1 MKQKPPGEAKCPDDG
16 EVLKREEVFRDK
28 CAQRD
33 ILALECYC
41 PNKSLGCLWTGLLA
55 HLQDHDAECPYT
67 KVKCPYSN
75 LGCDVVI
82 LRHQLAKHVENDCV
96 FKVTEYPYCQ
106 VGYPGVK
113 MREHLEECGKFP
125 VKCPHGCGESE
136 ILRESLP
143 EHSISCPRAPTQCR
157 FKSVGCDFEGSRDS
171 LDEHLKSSTTEHLL
185 SFTKSVEKLN
195 DELRNVKVQL
205 NAFQAIDQTCVER
218 LAVQLN
224 ASQAMNQRY
233 EERLS
238 LQNEALAL
246 NRQTLSTHQMKLT
259 KVEENLS
266 AQRTSIDEIR
276 QQLTTEL
283 NSRDNTT
290 AVLNMV
296 DIIRRLDFQDERL
309 SVLGEDVRRIN
320 QATARLRYAASAS
333 AGGSGHRFDRVE
345 HSLAL
350 HEIQFH
356 SVGFVPRDSL
366 DEHLRS
372 STTEHEISAGQDIV
386 KLRDEVLRYLQL
398 QLNARLQTMN
408 QTYNASLKNHERQLS
423 VQNESLVLNKQALC
437 THQYKLEKVTEK
449 VEILQQSVEQ
459 LNQARR
465 SAGQYYNQVEDID
478 CQQAAATGLNSRE
491 IVLV

>member
-1 MKQKPPGEAKCPDDG
+1 MSCLDDIFKQKPQGEAKCPDDG

-28 CAQRD
+28 CAQKE

-55 HLQDHDAECPYT
+55 YLKDHDGECPYT
-67 KVKCPYSN
+67 NVKCPYSN
-75 LGCDVVI
+75 LGCNVVI

-96 FKVTEYPYCQ
+96 CKVTECPYCQ

-113 MREHLEECGKFP
+113 IREHLEECGKFP

-136 ILRESLP
+136 ILRENLP

-157 FKSVGCDFEGSRDS
+157 FKSMGCDFEGPRDS
-171 LDEHLKSSTTEHLL
+171 LDEHLSSSTTEHLIL
-185 SFTKSVEKLN
+185 STKSVEKLA
-195 DELRNVKVQL
+195 DELRNLK
-205 NAFQAIDQTCVER
+205 
-218 LAVQLN
+218 VQLN
-224 ASQAMNQRY
+224 ASQAMNQTY
-233 EERLS
+233 EERLA

-283 NSRDNTT
+283 NSRENTT
-290 AVLNMV
+290 AGLNMV
-296 DIIRRLDFQDERL
+296 DIIRHLDFQDERL
-309 SVLGEDVRRIN
+309 AVSGEDVRRLN
-320 QATARLRYAASAS
+320 QASAHPRYAASAS
-333 AGGSGHRFDRVE
+333 SGGSDRRFDRVE

-372 STTEHEISAGQDIV
+372 STTEHEILSASQDIV
-386 KLRDEVLRYLQL
+386 KLRDDVRNLQL
-398 QLNARLQTMN
+398 QLNAALQTMN

-437 THQYKLEKVTEK
+437 THQYKLEKVKES

-459 LNQARR
+459 LSQALTALCR
-465 SAGQYYNQVEDID
+465 SELQSGRGD
-478 CQQAAATGLNSRE
+478 
-491 IVLV
+491 

>member
-1 MKQKPPGEAKCPDDG
+1 MDDILKQKPPGEAKCPDDG

-28 CAQRD
+28 CAQKE

-41 PNKSLGCLWTGLLA
+41 PNKSLGCPWTGLLA
-55 HLQDHDAECPYT
+55 RLQDHDGECPYT

-75 LGCDVVI
+75 LGCNVVI

-96 FKVTEYPYCQ
+96 YKVTKCPYCQ

-125 VKCPHGCGESE
+125 VKCPHSCGESE
-136 ILRESLP
+136 ILRESIP

-157 FKSVGCDFEGSRDS
+157 FKSMGCDFEGPRDS
-171 LDEHLKSSTTEHLL
+171 LDEHLSSSTTEHLIL
-185 SFTKSVEKLN
+185 CTKSVEKLI
-195 DELRNVKVQL
+195 DESRNLKVQL
-205 NAFQAIDQTCVER
+205 DAC
-218 LAVQLN
+218 
-224 ASQAMNQRY
+224 QAMNQTGNQTY
-233 EERLS
+233 EERLA

-283 NSRDNTT
+283 NSRENTT
-290 AVLNMV
+290 AGLNMV

-309 SVLGEDVRRIN
+309 AVLGEDVRRLN
-320 QATARLRYAASAS
+320 QAPARPRYAASAS
-333 AGGSGHRFDRVE
+333 SGGSDHRFDRVE

-356 SVGFVPRDSL
+356 SVGFVQRDSL
-366 DEHLRS
+366 DEHLRL
-372 STTEHEISAGQDIV
+372 STTEHEILSASQDIV
-386 KLRDEVLRYLQL
+386 KLRDEMRYLQL
-398 QLNARLQTMN
+398 QVNAAVQTMK

-437 THQYKLEKVTEK
+437 THQYKLEKVKES
-449 VEILQQSVEQ
+449 VEILQQKVEQ
-459 LNQARR
+459 LSQALNQALR
-465 SAGQYYNQVEDID
+465 SAGQYYNQVEEID
-478 CQQAAATGLNSRE
+478 HQQAAATGLNSRE

>member
-1 MKQKPPGEAKCPDDG
+1 MSCLDDILNQKPPGEAKCPDDG

-28 CAQRD
+28 CAQKE

-55 HLQDHDAECPYT
+55 RLQDHDAECPYT
-67 KVKCPYSN
+67 KVKCPYSD
-75 LGCDVVI
+75 LGCTVVV
-82 LRHQLAKHVENDCV
+82 LRHLLAKHVENDCV
-96 FKVTEYPYCQ
+96 YKVTECPYCQ

-113 MREHLEECGKFP
+113 IREHLEECGKFP
-125 VKCPHGCGESE
+125 VKCPHDCGESE
-136 ILRESLP
+136 ILRENIP

-157 FKSVGCDFEGSRDS
+157 FKSMGCDFEGPRDS
-171 LDEHLKSSTTEHLL
+171 LDEHLSSSTTEHLIL
-185 SFTKSVEKLN
+185 STKSVEKLT
-195 DELRNVKVQL
+195 DELRNLK
-205 NAFQAIDQTCVER
+205 
-218 LAVQLN
+218 VQLN
-224 ASQAMNQRY
+224 ASQAMNQTY
-233 EERLS
+233 EERLA

-283 NSRDNTT
+283 NSRENTT
-290 AVLNMV
+290 AGLNMV
-296 DIIRRLDFQDERL
+296 DIIRHLDFQDERL
-309 SVLGEDVRRIN
+309 AVSGEDVRRLN
-320 QATARLRYAASAS
+320 QASAHPRYAASAS
-333 AGGSGHRFDRVE
+333 SGGSDRRFDRVE

-372 STTEHEISAGQDIV
+372 STTEHEILSASQDIV
-386 KLRDEVLRYLQL
+386 KLRDDVRNLQL
-398 QLNARLQTMN
+398 QLNAALQTMN

-437 THQYKLEKVTEK
+437 THQYKLEKVKES

-459 LNQARR
+459 LSQALTALCR
-465 SAGQYYNQVEDID
+465 SELQSGRGD
-478 CQQAAATGLNSRE
+478 
-491 IVLV
+491 

>member
-1 MKQKPPGEAKCPDDG
+1 MNDTLQQKPPGEAKCPDDG

-28 CAQRD
+28 CTQKE

-55 HLQDHDAECPYT
+55 YLKDHDGECPYT
-67 KVKCPYSN
+67 NVKCPYSN
-75 LGCDVVI
+75 LGCNVVI
-82 LRHQLAKHVENDCV
+82 LRHQLAKHVDNDCV
-96 FKVTEYPYCQ
+96 YKVTECPYCQ

-113 MREHLEECGKFP
+113 MREHLEECRKFP

-136 ILRESLP
+136 ILRENIP

-157 FKSVGCDFEGSRDS
+157 FKSMGCDFEGPRDS
-171 LDEHLKSSTTEHLL
+171 LDEHLSSSTTEHLIL
-185 SFTKSVEKLN
+185 STKSVEKLT
-195 DELRNVKVQL
+195 DELRNLKVQL
-205 NAFQAIDQTCVER
+205 DV
-218 LAVQLN
+218 
-224 ASQAMNQRY
+224 SQAMNQTY
-233 EERLS
+233 EERLA

-266 AQRTSIDEIR
+266 TQRTSIEEIR

-283 NSRDNTT
+283 NSRENTT
-290 AVLNMV
+290 AGLNLV
-296 DIIRRLDFQDERL
+296 DIICRLDFQDERL
-309 SVLGEDVRRIN
+309 AVLGEDVRRLN
-320 QATARLRYAASAS
+320 QALARLRYAASAS
-333 AGGSGHRFDRVE
+333 SGGSNHRFGRVE

-372 STTEHEISAGQDIV
+372 STKEHKILSAIQDIV
-386 KLRDEVLRYLQL
+386 KLKDEVRNLQL
-398 QLNARLQTMN
+398 QLN

-437 THQYKLEKVTEK
+437 TIQYKLEKVTEK
-449 VEILQQSVEQ
+449 GEILQQSVEQ
-459 LNQARR
+459 LSQALNQALRC
-465 SAGQYYNQVEDID
+465 AGQYYNQVEEID
-478 CQQAAATGLNSRE
+478 RQQAAATGLNSRE

>member
-1 MKQKPPGEAKCPDDG
+1 MDDILKQKPPGEAKCPDDG

-28 CAQRD
+28 CAKRD

-41 PNKSLGCLWTGLLA
+41 PKKSLGCLWTGLLA

-67 KVKCPYSN
+67 KVKCPYGN

-96 FKVTEYPYCQ
+96 YKVTECPYCQ

-113 MREHLEECGKFP
+113 MTEHLEDCGKFP

-136 ILRESLP
+136 ILRENIP
-143 EHSISCPRAPTQCR
+143 EHSISCPRASTQCR
-157 FKSVGCDFEGSRDS
+157 FKSVGCDFEGPRDS
-171 LDEHLKSSTTEHLL
+171 LDEHLSSSITEHLIL
-185 SFTKSVEKLN
+185 STKSVEKLT
-195 DELRNVKVQL
+195 DELRNLKVQL
-205 NAFQAIDQTCVER
+205 D
-218 LAVQLN
+218 
-224 ASQAMNQRY
+224 ASQAMNQTY
-233 EERLS
+233 EERLA

-283 NSRDNTT
+283 NSRENT
-290 AVLNMV
+290 AAGLNMV

-309 SVLGEDVRRIN
+309 AVLGEEVRWLK
-320 QATARLRYAASAS
+320 QALARPRYAASAS
-333 AGGSGHRFDRVE
+333 SGGSDHRFDRVE

-356 SVGFVPRDSL
+356 SVGFVRRDSL
-366 DEHLRS
+366 DGHLGS
-372 STTEHEISAGQDIV
+372 STTEHEILSASQDIV
-386 KLRDEVLRYLQL
+386 KRRDDVRYLQL
-398 QLNARLQTMN
+398 QLNAALQTMN
-408 QTYNASLKNHERQLS
+408 QTYSASLKNHERQLS
-423 VQNESLVLNKQALC
+423 VQNETLVLNKQALC
-437 THQYKLEKVTEK
+437 THQYKLEKVTEN

-459 LNQARR
+459 LNQALR
-465 SAGQYYNQVEDID
+465 SAGQYYNQVKDID
-478 CQQAAATGLNSRE
+478 CQQAAATGLNSRK

>member
-1 MKQKPPGEAKCPDDG
+1 MSCLDDILNQKPPGEAKCPDDG

-28 CAQRD
+28 CAQKE

-41 PNKSLGCLWTGLLA
+41 PSKSLGCLWTGLLA
-55 HLQDHDAECPYT
+55 RLQDHDGECPYT

-75 LGCDVVI
+75 LGCNVVI

-96 FKVTEYPYCQ
+96 YKVTECPYCQ

-136 ILRESLP
+136 ILQKNLA
-143 EHSISCPRAPTQCR
+143 EHSISCPHAPTQCK
-157 FKSVGCDFEGSRDS
+157 FKSMGCEFEGPRDS
-171 LDEHLKSSTTEHLL
+171 LDEHLSSSTIEHLIL
-185 SFTKSVEKLN
+185 STKSVEKLA
-195 DELRNVKVQL
+195 DELRNLK
-205 NAFQAIDQTCVER
+205 
-218 LAVQLN
+218 VQLN
-224 ASQAMNQRY
+224 ASQAMNQTY
-233 EERLS
+233 EERLA

-259 KVEENLS
+259 KVEEHLS

-276 QQLTTEL
+276 QQLTT
-283 NSRDNTT
+283 S
-290 AVLNMV
+290 
-296 DIIRRLDFQDERL
+296 
-309 SVLGEDVRRIN
+309 
-320 QATARLRYAASAS
+320 
-333 AGGSGHRFDRVE
+333 GGSDHRFDRVE

-372 STTEHEISAGQDIV
+372 STTEHKILSAIQDIV
-386 KLRDEVLRYLQL
+386 KLRDDVRNLQL
-398 QLNARLQTMN
+398 QLNAALQTMN

-437 THQYKLEKVTEK
+437 THQYKLEKVKES

-459 LNQARR
+459 LSQALTALCR
-465 SAGQYYNQVEDID
+465 SELQSGRGD
-478 CQQAAATGLNSRE
+478 
-491 IVLV
+491 